1 MRVDLFSRMLG
12 LCGMYGCWCGLKLPL
27 GCFGCVESM
36 DLSAGVEVLSDA
48 SAVLTVWMLVGSAVL
63 FGVLWLCCMHGC

>member
-1 MRVDLFSRMLG
+1 
-12 LCGMYGCWCGLKLPL
+12 
-27 GCFGCVESM
+27 M